1 MESTSLRVMFLT
13 ADCLT
18 ILIVEDDT
26 TGIDGGVLEPMPC
39 VAKANST
46 AAKNALE
53 GIFRRLGSPLPTL
66 TLCLPQFEWWGA
78 GGGAWSTLEIVKSV
92 PLSAQYVCDDP

>member
-1 MESTSLRVMFLT
+1 MESTSLRVMLLT

-18 ILIVEDDT
+18 ILIVDDDT

-53 GIFRRLGSPLPTL
+53 GILRRPPSHPFCDSLDLS
-66 TLCLPQFEWWGA
+66 
-78 GGGAWSTLEIVKSV
+78 GGAQWVMIAAPPSR
-92 PLSAQYVCDDP
+92 